1 MKHTQPPAPMH
12 YSSRQALDTDRR
24 AFNRGSLMVQT
35 AITAVI
41 CMIIVAETFSTNLL
55 LKMSMEVHASNLN
68 DS

>member
-1 MKHTQPPAPMH
+1 
-12 YSSRQALDTDRR
+12 
-24 AFNRGSLMVQT
+24 MVQT